1 MKKVSSVVANTAKFT
16 APMQEKR
23 ALLVNTNE

>member
-16 APMQEKR
+16 SAMQEKR
-23 ALLVNTNE
+23 ALLVITNE